1 MKGTLIKFLLGG
13 TKENFRQNE
22 CSFTSSHNK
31 NIVLQLC
38 LLSFPSLQFSAKKIH
53 VFHPRVGQPQWFL

>member
-1 MKGTLIKFLLGG
+1 MKELHLLNSVLGG

-22 CSFTSSHNK
+22 CNFSSSHNK

-38 LLSFPSLQFSAKKIH
+38 VLSFPLQFSAKTTCFTLCGAALSGLC
-53 VFHPRVGQPQWFL
+53 V